1 MISSTRRPDMRLKI
15 YPCPRCGAGLRIE
28 FESRGNTGV
37 ERGRCNVCLAALAPA
52 QFEGIRTDTD
62 LGKEPIIP
70 ILVAAG
76 MLGAAR
82 RCKLGDAGLGNAV
95 FSYRGTEYV
104 GVRGGRSGRSRIG
117 MALWFIRSQP
127 VQSGKQL
134 PYVDRYENGW
144 SSRRG
149 GHRLHICYCGAADL
163 DRTRGNSRR
172 AGQDH
177 DCPERSAWRQS
188 AELG

>member
-1 MISSTRRPDMRLKI
+1 MRLKI

-76 MLGAAR
+76 MLGR
-82 RCKLGDAGLGNAV
+82 PGDANWVMRVLGNAV

-104 GVRGGRSGRSRIG
+104 GVRAVRSF
-117 MALWFIRSQP
+117 A
-127 VQSGKQL
+127 
-134 PYVDRYENGW
+134 DRNGIVVYP
-144 SSRRG
+144 
-149 GHRLHICYCGAADL
+149 LAAD
-163 DRTRGNSRR
+163 
-172 AGQDH
+172 
-177 DCPERSAWRQS
+177 PEWQAI
-188 AELG
+188 A